1 VTADDGDDQ
10 TTDCAAVEGAPSELL
25 DGLVGH
31 PRRERAELVEWLL
44 ERGFTAD
51 RIRDSLVPMLLP
63 TNRVFGDDG
72 AYVSAREISEVT
84 GVELNVLQRLQRA
97 AGLAKIDDPDAA
109 MLPRADAL
117 AAARAKVF
125 LDLGLDVEDTV
136 NVVKVLT
143 VGLRR
148 AAAMM
153 RQPAF
158 GAMARSGASEL
169 QFAKAAEELA
179 GVASP
184 LLGPFVEGLL
194 LLQLRHLFEEERISA
209 TERATGKLPGA
220 RRVAVAFADLTGF
233 TLLGETLPPEELARL
248 ASRLAEVALDIAHP
262 PVWFIKTIGDAV
274 MLASSDTI
282 GLIDAILEI
291 LDVAAADGLPQLRAG
306 VASGLAVT
314 HAGDWFGSPVN
325 VASRVTDLAEPGT
338 VLVAESARETG
349 RQDTRFTWSSVGAH
363 SLRGVPTPVRLFRIK
378 RATD

>member
-1 VTADDGDDQ
+1 MTADDEDQ
-10 TTDCAAVEGAPSELL
+10 TTDCAASEEAPSELL

-31 PRRERAELVEWLL
+31 TRHERAQLVEWLL

-84 GVELNVLQRLQRA
+84 GIELKVLQRLQRA
-97 AGLAKIDDPDAA
+97 AGLPKIDDPDAA
-109 MLPRADAL
+109 VLPRADAL
-117 AAARAKVF
+117 AAARAAVF
-125 LDLGLDVEDTV
+125 LDLGLNVEDTV
-136 NVVKVLT
+136 DVVKVLT

-158 GAMARSGASEL
+158 GAIARLGTSEL
-169 QFAKAAEELA
+169 QFAKVAEELA
-179 GVASP
+179 RVAAP

-194 LLQLRHLFEEERISA
+194 RLQLRHLFEEEQISA
-209 TERATGKLPGA
+209 AERTAGKLPGA
-220 RRVAVAFADLTGF
+220 RYVAVAFADLTGF

-248 ASRLAEVALDIAHP
+248 ASRLADVALDIAQP

-274 MLASSDTI
+274 MLASADTI

-291 LDVAAADGLPQLRAG
+291 LEVAGTDGLPQLRAG

-325 VASRVTDLAEPGT
+325 VASRVTDLAAPGT
-338 VLVAESARETG
+338 VLVAASARETG
-349 RQDTRFTWSSVGAH
+349 QRDTRFAWLSIGTQ
-363 SLRGVPTPVRLFRIK
+363 SLRGVPAPVELFRVE

>member
-1 VTADDGDDQ
+1 MTADNGDQ
-10 TTDCAAVEGAPSELL
+10 TPDCAAIEGAPSELL

-31 PRRERAELVEWLL
+31 PRRERAELVGWLL

-63 TNRVFGDDG
+63 TNQVFGDDG

-84 GVELNVLQRLQRA
+84 GVELKVLQRLQRA
-97 AGLAKIDDPDAA
+97 AGLPKIDDPDAA
-109 MLPRADAL
+109 VLPRADAL

-136 NVVKVLT
+136 DVVKILT

-148 AAAMM
+148 AAAML

-158 GAMARSGASEL
+158 GAIARSGTSEL
-169 QFAKAAEELA
+169 EFAKVAEELA
-179 GVASP
+179 EVASP

-209 TERATGKLPGA
+209 TERAAGKLPGA
-220 RRVAVAFADLTGF
+220 RQVGVAFADLTGF

-349 RQDTRFTWSSVGAH
+349 PQDTRFRWSSAGAH
-363 SLRGVPTPVRLFRIK
+363 SLRGVPTPVRLFRVE